1 MKIMEGYLKDIST
14 HDDKTKKNAKLLIG
28 VTIFWLILNGLA
40 LFPVTLDRIFS
51 LRYFYLFGMVFYMC
65 LTVGRL
71 LYVIFDGDYE
81 KIILLTFSANL
92 CGFIGRLILEYGEST
107 FMRDLTLT
115 NVIVYLLAVPLFIE
129 AGAYIEN
136 NKRG

>member
-1 MKIMEGYLKDIST
+1 
-14 HDDKTKKNAKLLIG
+14 
-28 VTIFWLILNGLA
+28 
-40 LFPVTLDRIFS
+40 
-51 LRYFYLFGMVFYMC
+51 MVFYMC

-81 KIILLTFSANL
+81 KIILLTFGANL

-107 FMRDLTLT
+107 FMRALTLT

-129 AGAYIEN
+129 VGAYIEN
-136 NKRG
+136 NKRGKL